1 MRFRGV
7 GLVLAVVLTSLSIGL
22 AGCGSSKSSTAT
34 SKHSAAKKAAVAGA
48 AALAI
53 HHHHKKVEQKKAAA
67 AGNYKVG
74 EFCSTNNNATYK
86 KAGFVC
92 AKEKNSYRLQ
102 KA

>member
-1 MRFRGV
+1 MRFRGL
-7 GLVLAVVLTSLSIGL
+7 GLMLAVVLVALSIGL
-22 AGCGSSKSSTAT
+22 AGCGSSKHST
-34 SKHSAAKKAAVAGA
+34 AKKAAVAGA

-53 HHHHKKVEQKKAAA
+53 HHHHKKVEQRKAAA

-74 EFCSTNNNATYK
+74 EFCSPNNNPTYK
-86 KAGFVC
+86 KAGLTC